1 MNIFSVL
8 TLIGGLAFFLYG
20 MNVMSGSLE
29 KMAGGKLELL
39 LKKMTANPFVSLA
52 LGTII
57 TMAIQSSS
65 ATTVMIVGLVNSG
78 IMDFSQTLHVIFG
91 ANIGTTITAWILSLA
106 GIESD
111 AVWMQMLKPKNFSLI
126 FAMVG
131 VIMTMACKNDRKR
144 SVGAVLVGFAV
155 LIFGMDLMS
164 DAMSPLADS
173 PAFAQLMTKFNQP
186 LVGLAVGTVVTAII
200 QSSSA
205 SVGMLQALSLT
216 GGISCGMAIPII
228 MGQNIGTCVTA
239 MISSI
244 GANTQAKRV
253 AVMHVSINVL
263 GTLIWLPLLTLTNA
277 IFHFAFMN
285 QTVTPFTIAIFHSIF
300 NILTTAILMPFSK
313 YILKLAVWVVKDKKT
328 AEQSGELADV
338 PFLDER
344 LLSTPSVAIQECN
357 NATNKMLELARENI
371 RLAVQQFS
379 HYSDSDQLLV
389 LQTEEEIDAF
399 EDRLSTYLV
408 KLSTQALSQGDS
420 HVISKM
426 LHAVGDFERLGDHAM
441 NLVGVAKEI
450 HDKGLSFTKEA
461 QDELDNLIKAIDEIL
476 NMTVKAYKTGDVDLA
491 ARVEPLEEVIDQL
504 TAKMK
509 DRHIKRLQQGVCTI
523 EKGFIFS
530 DLLNN
535 YERISDHCSNIAVAV
550 IEVEHDTFDAHR
562 YLQSTPC
569 KKETSRGINHGW
581 FLSCLYLDK
590 IDEVSHISRQHDNAR
605 RSRQL
610 LAPHHTGQQ
619 QHTHQHRH
627 DGVHREPSG
636 EGDGGDEGGS
646 AQDEED
652 VEDVAAH
659 DVADGDVGVALPGG
673 GEGGE
678 QLGQGSAQRHDGQAD
693 EPFAHAKVP
702 CQRGGGVH
710 RHVTAPHDEHQTNDA
725 EQEELPQRLG
735 RLFFGRR
742 LLVLLGH
749 PEQVAQIEQESGPE
763 RHALPEGDLIACPA
777 EEEQEQGDGD
787 HIG

>member
-186 LVGLAVGTVVTAII
+186 LVGLAVGTVVTAVI

-239 MISSI
+239 LISSI

-300 NILTTAILMPFSK
+300 NILTTLVLMPFSK
-313 YILKLAVWVVKDKKT
+313 YLLKLAVWVVKEKGT
-328 AEQSGELADV
+328 AVPGEELDAV

-357 NATNKMLELARENI
+357 SQTCKMLELARENI

-389 LQTEEEIDAF
+389 LQTEEEIDAS

-408 KLSTQALSQGDS
+408 KLSAQALSQNDS

-426 LHAVGDFERLGDHAM
+426 LHAIGDFERLGDHAV
-441 NLVGVAKEI
+441 NLNKVAKEI
-450 HDKGLSFTKEA
+450 HDKGLSFTQEA
-461 QDELDNLIKAIDEIL
+461 QAELNTLLQAIDEIL
-476 NMTVKAYKTGDVDLA
+476 TMTVTAYERNDTDLA

-504 TAKMK
+504 IAKMK
-509 DRHIKRLQQGVCTI
+509 DQHIRRLQQGACSI

-530 DLLNN
+530 DILNN
-535 YERISDHCSNIAVAV
+535 CERISDHCSNIAVAV
-550 IEVEHDTFDAHR
+550 IEVEHDSFDAHR
-562 YLQSTPC
+562 YLQGV
-569 KKETSRGINHGW
+569 KYGNHE
-581 FLSCLYLDK
+581 FNLIFQEY
-590 IDEVSHISRQHDNAR
+590 
-605 RSRQL
+605 
-610 LAPHHTGQQ
+610 
-619 QHTHQHRH
+619 
-627 DGVHREPSG
+627 
-636 EGDGGDEGGS
+636 
-646 AQDEED
+646 
-652 VEDVAAH
+652 AAKY
-659 DVADGDVGVALPGG
+659 AM
-673 GEGGE
+673 
-678 QLGQGSAQRHDGQAD
+678 
-693 EPFAHAKVP
+693 
-702 CQRGGGVH
+702 
-710 RHVTAPHDEHQTNDA
+710 
-725 EQEELPQRLG
+725 
-735 RLFFGRR
+735 
-742 LLVLLGH
+742 
-749 PEQVAQIEQESGPE
+749 
-763 RHALPEGDLIACPA
+763 
-777 EEEQEQGDGD
+777 
-787 HIG
+787 

>member
-1 MNIFSVL
+1 MNIFSVI
-8 TLIGGLAFFLYG
+8 TLIGGLAFFLFG

-39 LKKMTANPFVSLA
+39 LKKMTANPLISLVMGA
-52 LGTII
+52 VITI
-57 TMAIQSSS
+57 AIQSSS
-65 ATTVMIVGLVNSG
+65 ATTVMMVGLVNSG
-78 IMDFSQTLHVIFG
+78 IMDFSQTLHIIFG
-91 ANIGTTITAWILSLA
+91 ANIGTTLTSWILSLS

-111 AVWMQMLKPKNFSLI
+111 AVWMQMLKPENFAPL

-131 VIMTMACKNDRKR
+131 IVMTMVCKSDKKR
-144 SVGAVLVGFAV
+144 SIGTVLVGFAV
-155 LIFGMDLMS
+155 LIFGMNLMGE
-164 DAMSPLADS
+164 AVSPLADS

-186 LVGLAVGTVVTAII
+186 LIGLAVGTVVTGII
-200 QSSSA
+200 QSSAA

-216 GGISCGMAIPII
+216 GSISYAMAIPII

-244 GANTQAKRV
+244 GTNTQAKRV
-253 AVMHVSINVL
+253 AVMHISVNVL
-263 GTLIWLPLLTLTNA
+263 GTIIWLPLLTLTNA
-277 IFHFAFMN
+277 IFDFAFMDLP
-285 QTVTPFTIAIFHSIF
+285 VTPVTIAMLHSIF
-300 NILTTAILMPFSK
+300 NILTTMVLMPFSK
-313 YILKLAVWVVKDKKT
+313 YLLKLAKWVAKDKED
-328 AEQSGELADV
+328 AAQSGGLAAV

-357 NATNKMLELARENI
+357 NETNKMLELARENI

-408 KLSTQALSQGDS
+408 KLSAQALSQDDS

-426 LHAVGDFERLGDHAM
+426 LHAVGDFERLGDHAV

-450 HDKGLSFTKEA
+450 HDKGLSFTQEA

-476 NMTVKAYKTGDVDLA
+476 NMTVKAYETGDVDLA

-562 YLQSTPC
+562 YLQGV
-569 KKETSRGINHGW
+569 KYGNHEFNMIFKE
-581 FLSCLYLDK
+581 Y
-590 IDEVSHISRQHDNAR
+590 
-605 RSRQL
+605 
-610 LAPHHTGQQ
+610 
-619 QHTHQHRH
+619 
-627 DGVHREPSG
+627 
-636 EGDGGDEGGS
+636 
-646 AQDEED
+646 
-652 VEDVAAH
+652 AAKY
-659 DVADGDVGVALPGG
+659 PM
-673 GEGGE
+673 
-678 QLGQGSAQRHDGQAD
+678 
-693 EPFAHAKVP
+693 
-702 CQRGGGVH
+702 
-710 RHVTAPHDEHQTNDA
+710 
-725 EQEELPQRLG
+725 
-735 RLFFGRR
+735 
-742 LLVLLGH
+742 
-749 PEQVAQIEQESGPE
+749 
-763 RHALPEGDLIACPA
+763 
-777 EEEQEQGDGD
+777 
-787 HIG
+787 

>member
-20 MNVMSGSLE
+20 MNVMSESLE

-78 IMDFSQTLHVIFG
+78 IMDFTQTLHVIFG

-131 VIMTMACKNDRKR
+131 VIMTMACKNDRRR

-239 MISSI
+239 LISSI

-328 AEQSGELADV
+328 AAQNGEMPDV

-357 NATNKMLELARENI
+357 NETNKMLDLARENI

-408 KLSTQALSQGDS
+408 KLSAQALSQDDS

-426 LHAVGDFERLGDHAM
+426 LHAVGDFERLGDHAV

-450 HDKGLSFTKEA
+450 HDKGLSFTQEA
-461 QDELDNLIKAIDEIL
+461 QDELDNLVKAIDEIL
-476 NMTVKAYKTGDVDLA
+476 NMTVKAYETNDMDLA

-530 DLLNN
+530 DLLTN

-562 YLQSTPC
+562 YLQGV
-569 KKETSRGINHGW
+569 KYGNHEFNMIFKE
-581 FLSCLYLDK
+581 Y
-590 IDEVSHISRQHDNAR
+590 
-605 RSRQL
+605 
-610 LAPHHTGQQ
+610 
-619 QHTHQHRH
+619 
-627 DGVHREPSG
+627 
-636 EGDGGDEGGS
+636 
-646 AQDEED
+646 
-652 VEDVAAH
+652 AAKY
-659 DVADGDVGVALPGG
+659 PM
-673 GEGGE
+673 
-678 QLGQGSAQRHDGQAD
+678 
-693 EPFAHAKVP
+693 
-702 CQRGGGVH
+702 
-710 RHVTAPHDEHQTNDA
+710 
-725 EQEELPQRLG
+725 
-735 RLFFGRR
+735 
-742 LLVLLGH
+742 
-749 PEQVAQIEQESGPE
+749 
-763 RHALPEGDLIACPA
+763 
-777 EEEQEQGDGD
+777 
-787 HIG
+787 

>member
-186 LVGLAVGTVVTAII
+186 LVGLAVGTVVTAVI

-216 GGISCGMAIPII
+216 GSISYAMAIPII

-239 MISSI
+239 LISSI

-562 YLQSTPC
+562 YLQGV
-569 KKETSRGINHGW
+569 KYGNHEFNMIFKE
-581 FLSCLYLDK
+581 Y
-590 IDEVSHISRQHDNAR
+590 
-605 RSRQL
+605 
-610 LAPHHTGQQ
+610 
-619 QHTHQHRH
+619 
-627 DGVHREPSG
+627 
-636 EGDGGDEGGS
+636 
-646 AQDEED
+646 
-652 VEDVAAH
+652 AAKY
-659 DVADGDVGVALPGG
+659 PM
-673 GEGGE
+673 
-678 QLGQGSAQRHDGQAD
+678 
-693 EPFAHAKVP
+693 
-702 CQRGGGVH
+702 
-710 RHVTAPHDEHQTNDA
+710 
-725 EQEELPQRLG
+725 
-735 RLFFGRR
+735 
-742 LLVLLGH
+742 
-749 PEQVAQIEQESGPE
+749 
-763 RHALPEGDLIACPA
+763 
-777 EEEQEQGDGD
+777 
-787 HIG
+787 

>member
-1 MNIFSVL
+1 MNIFSVI

-186 LVGLAVGTVVTAII
+186 LVGLAVGTVVTAVI

-239 MISSI
+239 LISSI

-300 NILTTAILMPFSK
+300 NILTTLVLMPFSK
-313 YILKLAVWVVKDKKT
+313 YLLKLAVWVVKEKGT
-328 AEQSGELADV
+328 AVPGEELDAV

-357 NATNKMLELARENI
+357 SQTCKMLELARENI

-408 KLSTQALSQGDS
+408 KLSAQALSQNDS

-426 LHAVGDFERLGDHAM
+426 LHAIGDFERLGDHAV
-441 NLVGVAKEI
+441 NLNKVAKEI
-450 HDKGLSFTKEA
+450 HDKGLSFTQEA
-461 QDELDNLIKAIDEIL
+461 QAELNTLLQAIDEIL
-476 NMTVKAYKTGDVDLA
+476 TMTVTAYERNDTDLA

-504 TAKMK
+504 IAKMK
-509 DRHIKRLQQGVCTI
+509 DQHIRRLQQGACSI

-530 DLLNN
+530 DILNN
-535 YERISDHCSNIAVAV
+535 CERISDHCSNIAVAV
-550 IEVEHDTFDAHR
+550 IEVEHDSFDAHR
-562 YLQSTPC
+562 YLQGV
-569 KKETSRGINHGW
+569 KYGNHE
-581 FLSCLYLDK
+581 FNLIFQEY
-590 IDEVSHISRQHDNAR
+590 
-605 RSRQL
+605 
-610 LAPHHTGQQ
+610 
-619 QHTHQHRH
+619 
-627 DGVHREPSG
+627 
-636 EGDGGDEGGS
+636 
-646 AQDEED
+646 
-652 VEDVAAH
+652 AAKYA
-659 DVADGDVGVALPGG
+659 V
-673 GEGGE
+673 
-678 QLGQGSAQRHDGQAD
+678 
-693 EPFAHAKVP
+693 
-702 CQRGGGVH
+702 
-710 RHVTAPHDEHQTNDA
+710 
-725 EQEELPQRLG
+725 
-735 RLFFGRR
+735 
-742 LLVLLGH
+742 
-749 PEQVAQIEQESGPE
+749 
-763 RHALPEGDLIACPA
+763 
-777 EEEQEQGDGD
+777 
-787 HIG
+787 

>member
-239 MISSI
+239 LISSI

-253 AVMHVSINVL
+253 AVIHVSINVL

-313 YILKLAVWVVKDKKT
+313 YILKLAVWVVKDKHT

-389 LQTEEEIDAF
+389 LQTEEEIDTF

-426 LHAVGDFERLGDHAM
+426 LHAVGDFERLGDHAV

-476 NMTVKAYKTGDVDLA
+476 DMTVKAYETGDVDLA

-562 YLQSTPC
+562 YLQGV
-569 KKETSRGINHGW
+569 KYGNHEFNMIFKE
-581 FLSCLYLDK
+581 Y
-590 IDEVSHISRQHDNAR
+590 
-605 RSRQL
+605 
-610 LAPHHTGQQ
+610 
-619 QHTHQHRH
+619 
-627 DGVHREPSG
+627 
-636 EGDGGDEGGS
+636 
-646 AQDEED
+646 
-652 VEDVAAH
+652 AAKYP
-659 DVADGDVGVALPGG
+659 V
-673 GEGGE
+673 
-678 QLGQGSAQRHDGQAD
+678 
-693 EPFAHAKVP
+693 
-702 CQRGGGVH
+702 
-710 RHVTAPHDEHQTNDA
+710 
-725 EQEELPQRLG
+725 
-735 RLFFGRR
+735 
-742 LLVLLGH
+742 
-749 PEQVAQIEQESGPE
+749 
-763 RHALPEGDLIACPA
+763 
-777 EEEQEQGDGD
+777 
-787 HIG
+787 

>member
-29 KMAGGKLELL
+29 KMSGGKLELL

-186 LVGLAVGTVVTAII
+186 LVGLAVGTVVTAVI

-371 RLAVQQFS
+371 RRAVQQFS

-562 YLQSTPC
+562 YLQGV
-569 KKETSRGINHGW
+569 KYGNHEFNMIFKE
-581 FLSCLYLDK
+581 Y
-590 IDEVSHISRQHDNAR
+590 
-605 RSRQL
+605 
-610 LAPHHTGQQ
+610 
-619 QHTHQHRH
+619 
-627 DGVHREPSG
+627 
-636 EGDGGDEGGS
+636 
-646 AQDEED
+646 
-652 VEDVAAH
+652 AAKY
-659 DVADGDVGVALPGG
+659 PM
-673 GEGGE
+673 
-678 QLGQGSAQRHDGQAD
+678 
-693 EPFAHAKVP
+693 
-702 CQRGGGVH
+702 
-710 RHVTAPHDEHQTNDA
+710 
-725 EQEELPQRLG
+725 
-735 RLFFGRR
+735 
-742 LLVLLGH
+742 
-749 PEQVAQIEQESGPE
+749 
-763 RHALPEGDLIACPA
+763 
-777 EEEQEQGDGD
+777 
-787 HIG
+787 

>member
-1 MNIFSVL
+1 MNIFSVI

-39 LKKMTANPFVSLA
+39 LKKMTANPLISLA

-239 MISSI
+239 LISSI

-277 IFHFAFMN
+277 IFHFAFMD

-313 YILKLAVWVVKDKKT
+313 YILKLAVWVVKDKHT

-357 NATNKMLELARENI
+357 NETNKMLELARENI

-408 KLSTQALSQGDS
+408 KLSAQALSQGDS

-426 LHAVGDFERLGDHAM
+426 LHAVGDFERLGDHAV

-461 QDELDNLIKAIDEIL
+461 QDELDNLVKAIDEIL
-476 NMTVKAYKTGDVDLA
+476 TMTVKAYETGDVDLA

-562 YLQSTPC
+562 YLQGV
-569 KKETSRGINHGW
+569 KYGNHEFNVIFKE
-581 FLSCLYLDK
+581 Y
-590 IDEVSHISRQHDNAR
+590 
-605 RSRQL
+605 
-610 LAPHHTGQQ
+610 
-619 QHTHQHRH
+619 
-627 DGVHREPSG
+627 
-636 EGDGGDEGGS
+636 
-646 AQDEED
+646 
-652 VEDVAAH
+652 AAKY
-659 DVADGDVGVALPGG
+659 PM
-673 GEGGE
+673 
-678 QLGQGSAQRHDGQAD
+678 
-693 EPFAHAKVP
+693 
-702 CQRGGGVH
+702 
-710 RHVTAPHDEHQTNDA
+710 
-725 EQEELPQRLG
+725 
-735 RLFFGRR
+735 
-742 LLVLLGH
+742 
-749 PEQVAQIEQESGPE
+749 
-763 RHALPEGDLIACPA
+763 
-777 EEEQEQGDGD
+777 
-787 HIG
+787 

>member
-186 LVGLAVGTVVTAII
+186 LVGLAVGTVVTAVI

-338 PFLDER
+338 PLLDER

-426 LHAVGDFERLGDHAM
+426 LHAVGDFERLGDHAV

-562 YLQSTPC
+562 YLQGV
-569 KKETSRGINHGW
+569 KYGNHEFNMIFKE
-581 FLSCLYLDK
+581 Y
-590 IDEVSHISRQHDNAR
+590 
-605 RSRQL
+605 
-610 LAPHHTGQQ
+610 
-619 QHTHQHRH
+619 
-627 DGVHREPSG
+627 
-636 EGDGGDEGGS
+636 
-646 AQDEED
+646 
-652 VEDVAAH
+652 AAKY
-659 DVADGDVGVALPGG
+659 PM
-673 GEGGE
+673 
-678 QLGQGSAQRHDGQAD
+678 
-693 EPFAHAKVP
+693 
-702 CQRGGGVH
+702 
-710 RHVTAPHDEHQTNDA
+710 
-725 EQEELPQRLG
+725 
-735 RLFFGRR
+735 
-742 LLVLLGH
+742 
-749 PEQVAQIEQESGPE
+749 
-763 RHALPEGDLIACPA
+763 
-777 EEEQEQGDGD
+777 
-787 HIG
+787 

>member
-106 GIESD
+106 DIESD

-186 LVGLAVGTVVTAII
+186 LVGLAVGTVVTAVI

-239 MISSI
+239 LISSI

-263 GTLIWLPLLTLTNA
+263 GTIIWLPLLTLTNA

-328 AEQSGELADV
+328 AEQSGELTDV

-426 LHAVGDFERLGDHAM
+426 LHAVGDFERLGDHAV

-491 ARVEPLEEVIDQL
+491 ARVEPLEEVIDKL

-562 YLQSTPC
+562 YLQGV
-569 KKETSRGINHGW
+569 KYGNHEFNMIFKE
-581 FLSCLYLDK
+581 Y
-590 IDEVSHISRQHDNAR
+590 
-605 RSRQL
+605 
-610 LAPHHTGQQ
+610 
-619 QHTHQHRH
+619 
-627 DGVHREPSG
+627 
-636 EGDGGDEGGS
+636 
-646 AQDEED
+646 
-652 VEDVAAH
+652 AAKY
-659 DVADGDVGVALPGG
+659 PM
-673 GEGGE
+673 
-678 QLGQGSAQRHDGQAD
+678 
-693 EPFAHAKVP
+693 
-702 CQRGGGVH
+702 
-710 RHVTAPHDEHQTNDA
+710 
-725 EQEELPQRLG
+725 
-735 RLFFGRR
+735 
-742 LLVLLGH
+742 
-749 PEQVAQIEQESGPE
+749 
-763 RHALPEGDLIACPA
+763 
-777 EEEQEQGDGD
+777 
-787 HIG
+787 

>member
-239 MISSI
+239 LISSI

-253 AVMHVSINVL
+253 AVIHVSINVL

-313 YILKLAVWVVKDKKT
+313 YILKLAVWVVKDKHT

-389 LQTEEEIDAF
+389 LQTEEEIDTF

-426 LHAVGDFERLGDHAM
+426 LHAVGDFERLGDHAV

-476 NMTVKAYKTGDVDLA
+476 DMTVKAYETGDVDLA

-562 YLQSTPC
+562 YLQGV
-569 KKETSRGINHGW
+569 KYGNHE
-581 FLSCLYLDK
+581 YNMIIK
-590 IDEVSHISRQHDNAR
+590 
-605 RSRQL
+605 
-610 LAPHHTGQQ
+610 
-619 QHTHQHRH
+619 
-627 DGVHREPSG
+627 
-636 EGDGGDEGGS
+636 
-646 AQDEED
+646 
-652 VEDVAAH
+652 
-659 DVADGDVGVALPGG
+659 
-673 GEGGE
+673 
-678 QLGQGSAQRHDGQAD
+678 
-693 EPFAHAKVP
+693 
-702 CQRGGGVH
+702 
-710 RHVTAPHDEHQTNDA
+710 
-725 EQEELPQRLG
+725 
-735 RLFFGRR
+735 
-742 LLVLLGH
+742 
-749 PEQVAQIEQESGPE
+749 
-763 RHALPEGDLIACPA
+763 
-777 EEEQEQGDGD
+777 
-787 HIG
+787 